1 MLFNSDSAEEWDAIL
16 DKYSI
21 ALDHH
26 VASKKDD
33 ALAGLDEWYQ
43 STLPAILAT
52 RKPQSIDSSELCKLM
67 SWKLKVRKQK
77 EKTGHRGFSTSR
89 GYGSCSLFF
98 FLCLSFS

>member
-1 MLFNSDSAEEWDAIL
+1 MLFNSDSTEEWDAML

-33 ALAGLDEWYQ
+33 ALAVLDEWYQ
-43 STLPAILAT
+43 STLPTILAT

-67 SWKLKVRKQK
+67 SWKLKVR
-77 EKTGHRGFSTSR
+77 EKTRYQGCSTSR
-89 GYGSCSLFF
+89 GYGSFF
-98 FLCLSFS
+98 FVFVFFWCLSFS

>member
-1 MLFNSDSAEEWDAIL
+1 ML

-33 ALAGLDEWYQ
+33 ALAMLDEWYQ
-43 STLPAILAT
+43 STLPTILAT

-67 SWKLKVRKQK
+67 SWKLKVR
-77 EKTGHRGFSTSR
+77 ERGGKNKISGLLYLPR
-89 GYGSCSLFF
+89 LWLIFF
-98 FLCLSFS
+98 FFWYLSFS